1 MSGYTSIDDDL
12 AAAGIG
18 QPESVTIPP
27 EEPDEDFDYQVV
39 DEPPDGGAQL
49 PDDNLATEH
58 QDDTA
63 VIASPRQGLTRA
75 QRRARARNARDS
87 NIAENLL
94 LRQRLA
100 QLEAQLNGVAPRVAE
115 LEHDRV
121 RSRLDSFDAR
131 IAEQQSLVDRAT
143 TEFSE
148 AMLSQDSTAIA
159 HALASRD
166 AAVAEIARLGAHKQT
181 LEAGL
186 ADLSANEPQRPAP
199 RQQAPVQQPQAPQG
213 QPQMSAEAQA
223 QINQFMAENQWVATA
238 TPEQKVAL
246 ARLDAE
252 VTASGLRPESDE
264 YWDALET
271 LMRASPILGKIV
283 GAAPAAPPAPAP
295 RAPAPR
301 RGPPLAG
308 GGDRAAP
315 ASPARTKQVHLTAG
329 RKDALQRLGVLA
341 ADGKTILDSVRF
353 KGYLKQYNDWDRQ
366 NGGTP

>member
-1 MSGYTSIDDDL
+1 MSGYSSIDDDL
-12 AAAGIG
+12 ANAGVV
-18 QPESVTIPP
+18 QPPPVTA
-27 EEPDEDFDYQVV
+27 EPDEPDDNVEYQVV
-39 DEPPDGGAQL
+39 DEPTDGAQL

-58 QDDTA
+58 QDDNA

-75 QRRARARNARDS
+75 QRRARARNARDN

-121 RSRLDSFDAR
+121 RSRLDSFDVR

-143 TEFSE
+143 NEFSE
-148 AMLSQDSTAIA
+148 AMLSQDSAAIA
-159 HALASRD
+159 RALASRD

-181 LEAGL
+181 LETGL
-186 ADLSANEPQRPAP
+186 ADLSANDATRPPA
-199 RQQAPVQQPQAPQG
+199 RQQAAPQQPPAAQG

-223 QINQFMAENQWVATA
+223 QVNQFFAENPWVATA
-238 TPEQKVAL
+238 TQEQKAAL

-252 VTASGLRPESDE
+252 VTGSGLRPESDE

-271 LMRASPILGKIV
+271 LMRASPILRKVV
-283 GAAPAAPPAPAP
+283 GAEPAAPAAS

-308 GGDRAAP
+308 GGDRSAP

-341 ADGKTILDSVRF
+341 GDGKTVLDSNRF
-353 KGYLKQYNDWDRQ
+353 KAYLKQYTDWDRL